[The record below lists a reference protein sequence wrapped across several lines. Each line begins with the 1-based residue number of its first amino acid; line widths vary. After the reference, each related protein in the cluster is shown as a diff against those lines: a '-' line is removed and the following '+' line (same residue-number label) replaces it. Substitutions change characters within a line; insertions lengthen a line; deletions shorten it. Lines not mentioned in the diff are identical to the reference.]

1 MEGSRE
7 ARREKTSHHVHLCEF
22 RTAIVCVYVR
32 LCAVVFFPSSVFSPP
47 FLFVVVV
54 VLTLSV
60 SFFFSQRKKAFKGA
74 IVQSG
79 SSGLLVSGQQSNT
92 TNMAGTNQGP
102 G

>member
-1 MEGSRE
+1 M
-7 ARREKTSHHVHLCEF
+7 C
-22 RTAIVCVYVR
+22 
-32 LCAVVFFPSSVFSPP
+32 LCAAVYGCIFPPLCFSL
-47 FLFVVVV
+47 LFVVV
-54 VLTLSV
+54 VLTLSI
-60 SFFFSQRKKAFKGA
+60 SFFSQRKKAFKGA